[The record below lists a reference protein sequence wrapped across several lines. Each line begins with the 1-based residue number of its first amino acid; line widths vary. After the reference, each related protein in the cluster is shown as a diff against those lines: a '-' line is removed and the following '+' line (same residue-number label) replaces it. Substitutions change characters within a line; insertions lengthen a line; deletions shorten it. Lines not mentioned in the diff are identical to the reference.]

1 MVVAPDVWPVGPM
14 TGLVLAVIV
23 PLAAT
28 SARHFSS
35 RPGAAGEFRARA
47 SRARSQIER
56 AVLAVVPG
64 GALTLPK
71 ALTGGVSPAAP
82 AARHWASRPGAAG
95 EFRAR
100 ASRARS
106 QIDRAVLGVGVVPGG

>member
-1 MVVAPDVWPVGPM
+1 MVAAPDIWPVGTM

-47 SRARSQIER
+47 SRARSQIDR
-56 AVLAVVPG
+56 AELG
-64 GALTLPK
+64 GGTPLTLPK

-106 QIDRAVLGVGVVPGG
+106 QIDRAELGVGVVPGG